1 MGLPGTGA
9 YLSSAGVFMVH
20 GAWKLNVFS
29 HWLGMCLP
37 VILAHSQTRKI
48 SAGHVEFTEKLRN
61 QRRLNGVLPFL
72 CYMPVSNED
81 FGHHLEKFPVITSPS
96 C

>member
-20 GAWKLNVFS
+20 GAWKLNLFS
-29 HWLGMCLP
+29 LWLGMCLP
-37 VILAHSQTRKI
+37 VIPAHSQTRKI

-61 QRRLNGVLPFL
+61 QTRLNGVFPFL
-72 CYMPVSNED
+72 
-81 FGHHLEKFPVITSPS
+81 
-96 C
+96 